1 MNLDLLERK
10 AYTLDKYTGK
20 KLLKSPTKLIGAKT
34 HNHGRDL
41 IYALAPNHI
50 RYRELFM
57 GSAGVLIGKDKVL
70 NEAIC
75 DLEGAA
81 VNFFNQFKKNP
92 KELYERI
99 IVEVG
104 KITADLSGDYWKY
117 IRDNESEY
125 SNNPIDAAVWYY
137 CINKYAMNGIFRR
150 RKDGKCNSSWSKTV
164 KGRGIIT
171 ESWAKAIYLRIADV
185 FFENCD
191 YKRLLTPY
199 EDTFT
204 LADPPYHDVL
214 TTYNGVSF
222 TEDDQRELKESLDWL
237 KGKWMLTINDHPFI
251 RELYEGYEMVEWSP
265 LYSCSQ
271 TAAGR
276 QRTPELIITNYPIR
290 ERFEGLKLYS
300 DAKKEAKTGVRKR
313 SARQSSGLD

>member
-1 MNLDLLERK
+1 MMDKLERK
-10 AYTLDKYTGK
+10 AYTLDKYSGR

-41 IYALAPNHI
+41 IYALAPQHT

-57 GSAGVLIGKDKVL
+57 GSAGILIGKDKVL
-70 NEAIC
+70 NESIC

-81 VNFFNQFKKNP
+81 INFFRQFQKQPN
-92 KELYERI
+92 ELYKRI
-99 IVEVG
+99 MVEVS
-104 KITADLSGDYWKY
+104 KISTDLSGGYWKSL
-117 IRDNESEY
+117 RDNEDQFQ
-125 SNNPIDAAVWYY
+125 NPIDKAVWYY

-150 RKDGKCNSSWSKTV
+150 RRDGKCNSSWSKTV
-164 KGRGIIT
+164 KGRGILT
-171 ESWAKAIYLRIADV
+171 EAWAKAVYLRIANV
-185 FFENCD
+185 CFENCD

-214 TTYNGVSF
+214 TTYNGLSF
-222 TEDDQRELKESLDWL
+222 TSDDQRELKESLDWL

-251 RELYEGYEMVEWSP
+251 RELYEGYEMIEWAP

-290 ERFEGLKLYS
+290 EKY
-300 DAKKEAKTGVRKR
+300 KEL
-313 SARQSSGLD
+313 QQCLSSK